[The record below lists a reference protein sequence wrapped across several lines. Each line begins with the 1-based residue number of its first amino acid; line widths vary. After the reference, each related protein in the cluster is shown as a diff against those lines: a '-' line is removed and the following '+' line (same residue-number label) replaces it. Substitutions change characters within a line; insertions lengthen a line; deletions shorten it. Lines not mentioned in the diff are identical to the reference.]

1 MTKRPSAA
9 RTCPRSRSSTSPE
22 ASTTVRR
29 RTQSRVVPCLNVAAP
44 AALVDTTPPTVAPS
58 NVGTGG
64 YALPA
69 ASRTSRRV
77 VRATPGCTVIR
88 SFSRSPTA
96 FILDVLSTSSP
107 IGVAPPVR
115 DDCAP
120 TGRTRAALRTSEAH
134 SVSSR
139 GNAAAGAWPPG

>member
-1 MTKRPSAA
+1 MTNRPSAA
-9 RTCPRSRSSTSPE
+9 RTCPRSRSSASPQ

-29 RTQSRVVPCLNVAAP
+29 RTQSRVAPYLNVAAP
-44 AALVDTTPPTVAPS
+44 AAFVDTMPPTVAPS
-58 NVGTGG
+58 KVGTGG

-69 ASRTSRRV
+69 ASRASRRV
-77 VRATPGCTVIR
+77 VRVTPGCTVTR
-88 SFSRSPTA
+88 SPARSPTA

-120 TGRTRAALRTSEAH
+120 MGRTRAAPRTSAAH
-134 SVSSR
+134 SASSR
-139 GNAAAGAWPPG
+139 GNATAGA